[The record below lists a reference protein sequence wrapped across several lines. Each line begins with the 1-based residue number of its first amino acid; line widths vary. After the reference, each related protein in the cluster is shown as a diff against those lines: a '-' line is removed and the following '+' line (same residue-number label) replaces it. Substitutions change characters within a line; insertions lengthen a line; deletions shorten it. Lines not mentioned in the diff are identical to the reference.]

1 MLTRT
6 IVSLVR
12 FCTRHAWLVLL
23 AGVALAILAGDYA
36 HRNFAINTDV
46 AKLISP
52 NLDWRKREIEFEK
65 AFPGKNDTILAVVE
79 APTPELA
86 RQAAAALEKK
96 LLPQTD
102 RFVSIKQPA
111 GGPFFDNNGLL
122 FLPTQEVAKQTNQLA
137 SAAPLFNI
145 LIDDPSLRGLTGVLE
160 FGLAGSQRGQY
171 SRDSMARPLNQV
183 ADTVEKVLANQPAP
197 FSWKELA
204 DSEPLTDSDKR
215 VLLLIHPV
223 LDFKALQPGGAATDA
238 IRKAVTDLNLARE
251 YSARVRLTGP
261 VPIANEEFA
270 TVQENAFLTHTLTI
284 LIVLFILWCALKSPK
299 IIAAVF
305 ITLLIGLAATTAVGL
320 MLVGAFNLI
329 SIAFF
334 VLFVGLGVD
343 FGIQYSVRYR
353 ADRHE
358 GHDLSLALEKAG
370 EYSAVPLTLAAV
382 ATAAGFLSFMPTD
395 YKGVSE
401 LGKIAGAGMII
412 AFIAAIT
419 VLPALLKLMNPAGEA
434 EPLGFAFLAPV
445 DAFLERHRVGVVAW
459 TLGVAIV
466 GLPLLY
472 FLRFDFNPINLRN
485 PKVESIATY
494 LDLRRDP
501 NTGTNAVEVLAP
513 SAAAAKEIQA
523 GLVKLPEVSRVL
535 SLDAF
540 IPDDQPAKLA
550 IIRKAAAQLN
560 PILNETPRGT
570 APSDEENVAALKGS
584 VTSLRKIA
592 GDDKGPGAV
601 AARRLA
607 DALAKL
613 AQADKAMRDKA
624 EATFIAPLTVALDQV
639 RGLFKAQ
646 PISVKTLPSEIV
658 SDWTTSDGRT
668 RVEVLPKGDPNDNE
682 TLRTFAAAVLKVEPT
697 AIGGPISILKSGDTI
712 VSAFIQAGCWAL
724 LSISILLWI
733 VLRRIGDVL
742 LTLVPLVLAGVVTL
756 EICVLI
762 GMPMNFANIIALPV
776 LLGIGVAFKIYYV
789 TAWRAGQTNLLQSPL
804 TRAIFYSAMTTATAF
819 GSLWLSSHPGTSS
832 MGKLL
837 ALSLV
842 TTLAAAVLFQP
853 ALMGKPRDHAKDT
866 AEK

>member
-23 AGVALAILAGDYA
+23 AGVALAAVAGVYS

-46 AKLISP
+46 ATLISP
-52 NLDWRKREIEFEK
+52 NLDWRKREIDFEK
-65 AFPGKNDTILAVVE
+65 AFPGRNDSILAVVE
-79 APTPELA
+79 APTPELS

-102 RFVSIKQPA
+102 RFIWIRRPG

-122 FLPTQEVAKQTNQLA
+122 FLPTPEVAKQVGQLA
-137 SAAPLFNI
+137 SAAPIFDI
-145 LIDDPSLRGLTGVLE
+145 LVDDPSLRGLTGVLE

-171 SRDSMARPLNQV
+171 SRDSMAGPLNLV
-183 ADTVEKVLANQPAP
+183 AATVEKVAANKPAT
-197 FSWKELA
+197 FSWKELSSNEA
-204 DSEPLTDSDKR
+204 LTEADKR
-215 VLLLIHPV
+215 TLLMMRPV
-223 LDFKALQPGGAATDA
+223 LDFQALEPGGAATEA
-238 IRKAVTDLNLARE
+238 IRKAAQDANLAGE
-251 YSARVRLTGP
+251 YNARVRLTGP
-261 VPIANEEFA
+261 VPIANDEFA
-270 TVQENAFLTHTLTI
+270 TVQEGALVTHTGTV
-284 LIVLFILWCALKSPK
+284 LIVLFILWCALKSSK
-299 IIAAVF
+299 IIGAVF
-305 ITLLIGLAATTAVGL
+305 ITLVIGLSVTTAVGL

-353 ADRHE
+353 AERHE
-358 GHDLSLALEKAG
+358 IDSLDPALEKAA
-370 EYSAVPLTLAAV
+370 EYSAIPLTLAAV
-382 ATAAGFLSFMPTD
+382 ATAAGFLSFLPTD

-401 LGKIAGAGMII
+401 LGKIAGAGMLI
-412 AFIAAIT
+412 AFVAAIT
-419 VLPALLKLMNPAGEA
+419 VLPALLKIFNPPGEA
-434 EPLGFAFLAPV
+434 EPLGFKFLAPV
-445 DAFLERHRVGVVAW
+445 DSFLERHRVGVVAA
-459 TLGVAIV
+459 TLGVAV
-466 GLPLLY
+466 LGLPLLY
-472 FLRFDFNPINLRN
+472 FLQFDFNPMNLRSA
-485 PKVESIATY
+485 KVESVATY

-513 SAAAAKEIQA
+513 SLVAAKEIQA
-523 GLVKLPEVSRVL
+523 RLAKIPEVARTV
-535 SLDAF
+535 SLDTF

-550 IIRKAAAQLN
+550 IIRKAAASLN
-560 PILNETPRGT
+560 PILNETSRGT

-584 VTSLRKIA
+584 VDSLRKTA

-613 AQADKAMRDKA
+613 AQADKATRDKA
-624 EATFIAPLTVALDQV
+624 ETTFISPLNVALDQV
-639 RGLFKAQ
+639 RGLLKAQ
-646 PISVKTLPSEIV
+646 PVSAKTLPPDILA
-658 SDWTTSDGRT
+658 DWTSSDGRT
-668 RVEVLPKGDPNDNE
+668 RVEAQPKGDPNDND
-682 TLRTFAAAVLKVEPT
+682 TLRGFAAAVLKVEPT

-712 VSAFIQAGCWAL
+712 VSAFIQAGGWAL
-724 LSISILLWI
+724 LSIAILLWI
-733 VLRRIGDVL
+733 VLKRIGDVL

-762 GMPMNFANIIALPV
+762 GLPMNFANIIALPL

-789 TAWRAGQTNLLQSPL
+789 TAWRAGQTDLLQSSL
-804 TRAIFYSAMTTATAF
+804 TRAIFFSALTTATAF

-853 ALMGKPRDHAKDT
+853 ALMGRPRDT
-866 AEK
+866 SEER

>member
-1 MLTRT
+1 MAGLALAA
-6 IVSLVR
+6 V
-12 FCTRHAWLVLL
+12 
-23 AGVALAILAGDYA
+23 AGVYS

-46 AKLISP
+46 ATLISP
-52 NLDWRKREIEFEK
+52 DLDWRKREIDFEK
-65 AFPGKNDTILAVVE
+65 AFPGRNDSILAVVE

-86 RQAAAALEKK
+86 RQAGDALEKK
-96 LLPQTD
+96 LRPQTE
-102 RFVSIKQPA
+102 RFISIRRPG

-122 FLPTQEVAKQTNQLA
+122 FLPTPEVAKQTGQLA
-137 SAAPLFNI
+137 SAAPIFDI

-171 SRDSMARPLNQV
+171 SRDSMARPLNLV
-183 ADTVEKVLANQPAP
+183 ADTVEKVVANKPAT
-197 FSWKELA
+197 FSWKEL
-204 DSEPLTDSDKR
+204 SSNEPLAPADTR
-215 VLLLIHPV
+215 TLLQIRPV
-223 LDFKALQPGGAATDA
+223 LDFKALEPGGAATDA
-238 IRKAVTDLNLARE
+238 IREATKDLNLAGT
-251 YSARVRLTGP
+251 YGARVRLTGP
-261 VPIANEEFA
+261 VPIANDEFA
-270 TVQENAFLTHTLTI
+270 TVQEGALVTHTGTV
-284 LIVLFILWCALKSPK
+284 LIVLFILWCALKSSK
-299 IIAAVF
+299 IIGSVF
-305 ITLLIGLAATTAVGL
+305 ITLVIGLSITTAVGL

-353 ADRHE
+353 AERHE
-358 GHDLSLALEKAG
+358 IDQLDPALEKAA

-382 ATAAGFLSFMPTD
+382 ATAAGFLSFLPTD

-419 VLPALLKLMNPAGEA
+419 VLPALLKIFNPPGEA
-434 EPLGFAFLAPV
+434 EPLGFKFLAPV
-445 DAFLERHRVGVVAW
+445 DSFLERHRVGVVAA
-459 TLGVAIV
+459 TLGVAV
-466 GLPLLY
+466 LGLPLLY
-472 FLRFDFNPINLRN
+472 FLQFDFNPMNLRSA
-485 PKVESIATY
+485 KVESVATY

-501 NTGTNAVEVLAP
+501 NTGTNAVEVMAP
-513 SAAAAKEIQA
+513 SAAAAKEIQERLA
-523 GLVKLPEVSRVL
+523 KLPEVSRTI
-535 SLDAF
+535 SLDTF

-550 IIRKAAAQLN
+550 IIRKAAASLN
-560 PILNETPRGT
+560 PILNETSRGS

-584 VTSLRKIA
+584 AESLRKTA

-607 DALAKL
+607 AALDKL
-613 AQADKAMRDKA
+613 AQAEKTTREKAT
-624 EATFIAPLTVALDQV
+624 ATFISPLNVALDQV
-639 RGLFKAQ
+639 RGLLKAQ
-646 PISVKTLPSEIV
+646 PVSVKTLPPDIV
-658 SDWTTSDGRT
+658 HDWTSADGRT
-668 RVEVLPKGDPNDNE
+668 RVEAQPKGDPNDND
-682 TLRTFAAAVLKVEPT
+682 TLRAFAGAVLKVQPD

-712 VSAFIQAGCWAL
+712 VKAFIHAGFWAL
-724 LSISILLWI
+724 LSIAILLWI
-733 VLRRIGDVL
+733 VLKRVGDVL

-762 GMPMNFANIIALPV
+762 GLPMNFANIIALPL

-789 TAWRAGQTNLLQSPL
+789 TAWRAGQTELLQSSL
-804 TRAIFYSAMTTATAF
+804 TRAIFFSAMTTATAF

-853 ALMGKPRDHAKDT
+853 ALMGKPRDTEQK
-866 AEK
+866 

>member
-12 FCTRHAWLVLL
+12 FCTRHAWLVIL
-23 AGVALAILAGDYA
+23 AGVALAAVAGVYS

-46 AKLISP
+46 ATLISP
-52 NLDWRKREIEFEK
+52 NLDWRQREIDFEK
-65 AFPGKNDTILAVVE
+65 AFPGRNDSILAVVE
-79 APTPELA
+79 APTPELS

-102 RFVSIKQPA
+102 RFIWIRRPG

-122 FLPTQEVAKQTNQLA
+122 FLPTPEVAKQASQLA
-137 SAAPLFNI
+137 SAAPIFDI
-145 LIDDPSLRGLTGVLE
+145 LVDDPSLRGLTGVLE

-171 SRDSMARPLNQV
+171 SRDSMAQPLNLV
-183 ADTVEKVLANQPAP
+183 AETVEKVTKNQPAA
-197 FSWKELA
+197 FSWKEL
-204 DSEPLTDSDKR
+204 SGNEPLTEADKR
-215 VLLLIHPV
+215 TLLMMRPV
-223 LDFKALQPGGAATDA
+223 LDFKALEPGGAATEA
-238 IRKAVTDLNLARE
+238 IRKAAQDANLAGE
-251 YSARVRLTGP
+251 YNAKVRLTGP
-261 VPIANEEFA
+261 VPIANDEFA
-270 TVQENAFLTHTLTI
+270 TVQEGALFTHTGTV
-284 LIVLFILWCALKSPK
+284 LIVLLILWLALKSSK
-299 IIAAVF
+299 IIGAVF
-305 ITLLIGLAATTAVGL
+305 ITLVIGLSVTTAVGL

-353 ADRHE
+353 AERHE
-358 GHDLSLALEKAG
+358 IDSLDPALEKAA
-370 EYSAVPLTLAAV
+370 EYSAIPLTLAAV
-382 ATAAGFLSFMPTD
+382 ATAAGFLSFLPTD

-419 VLPALLKLMNPAGEA
+419 VLPALLKIFNPPGEA
-434 EPLGFAFLAPV
+434 EPLGFKFLAPV
-445 DAFLERHRVGVVAW
+445 DSFLERHRVAVVAA
-459 TLGVAIV
+459 TLGVAV
-466 GLPLLY
+466 LGLPLLY
-472 FLRFDFNPINLRN
+472 FLQFDFNPMNLRSA
-485 PKVESIATY
+485 KVESVATY

-513 SAAAAKEIQA
+513 SLAVAKEIQA
-523 GLVKLPEVSRVL
+523 RLAKIPEVARTV
-535 SLDAF
+535 SLDTF

-550 IIRKAAAQLN
+550 IIRKAAASLN
-560 PILNETPRGT
+560 PILNETSRGT

-584 VTSLRKIA
+584 VDSLRKTV

-613 AQADKAMRDKA
+613 AQADKATRDKA
-624 EATFIAPLTVALDQV
+624 EATFISPLNVALDQV
-639 RGLFKAQ
+639 RGLLKAQ
-646 PISVKTLPSEIV
+646 PVSVKTLPPDILA
-658 SDWTTSDGRT
+658 DWTSSDGRT
-668 RVEVLPKGDPNDNE
+668 RVEAQPKGDPNDND
-682 TLRTFAAAVLKVEPT
+682 TLRSFAAAVLKVEPT

-712 VSAFIQAGCWAL
+712 VSAFIQAGGWAL
-724 LSISILLWI
+724 LSIAILLWI
-733 VLRRIGDVL
+733 VLKRIGDVL

-762 GMPMNFANIIALPV
+762 GLPMNFANIIALPL

-789 TAWRAGQTNLLQSPL
+789 TAWRAGQTDLLQSSL
-804 TRAIFYSAMTTATAF
+804 TRAIFFSALTTATAF

-853 ALMGKPRDHAKDT
+853 ALMGRPRDT
-866 AEK
+866 NEER

>member
-23 AGVALAILAGDYA
+23 AGVALAAAAGVYSQ
-36 HRNFAINTDV
+36 RNFAINTDV
-46 AKLISP
+46 ATLISP
-52 NLDWRKREIEFEK
+52 NLDWRKREIDFEK
-65 AFPGKNDTILAVVE
+65 AFPGRNDSILAVVE
-79 APTPELA
+79 APTPELS
-86 RQAAAALEKK
+86 RQAAAALEKR

-102 RFVSIKQPA
+102 RFIWIRRPG

-122 FLPTQEVAKQTNQLA
+122 FLPTPEVAKQAGQLA
-137 SAAPLFNI
+137 SAAPLFDI
-145 LIDDPSLRGLTGVLE
+145 LVDDPSLRGLTGVLE

-171 SRDSMARPLNQV
+171 SRDSMARPLNLV
-183 ADTVEKVLANQPAP
+183 AETVEKVAANKPAT
-197 FSWKELA
+197 FSWKEL
-204 DSEPLTDSDKR
+204 SGNEPLTEADKR
-215 VLLLIHPV
+215 TLLMMRPV
-223 LDFKALQPGGAATDA
+223 LDFKALEPGGAATEA
-238 IRKAVTDLNLARE
+238 IRKAAQDANLAGQ
-251 YSARVRLTGP
+251 YNAKVRLTGP
-261 VPIANEEFA
+261 VPIANDEFA
-270 TVQENAFLTHTLTI
+270 TVQEGALVTHTGTV
-284 LIVLFILWCALKSPK
+284 LIVLFILWLALKSPK

-305 ITLLIGLAATTAVGL
+305 ITLVIGLSVTTAVGL

-353 ADRHE
+353 AERHE
-358 GHDLSLALEKAG
+358 KDELDSALEKAA
-370 EYSAVPLTLAAV
+370 EYSAIPITLAAV
-382 ATAAGFLSFMPTD
+382 ATAAGFLSFLPTD

-412 AFIAAIT
+412 AFVAAIT
-419 VLPALLKLMNPAGEA
+419 VLPALLKIFNPPGEA
-434 EPLGFAFLAPV
+434 EPLGFKSLAPV
-445 DAFLERHRVGVVAW
+445 DSFLERHRVGVVAA
-459 TLGVAIV
+459 TLGVAV
-466 GLPLLY
+466 LGLPLLY
-472 FLRFDFNPINLRN
+472 FLQFDFNPMNLRSA
-485 PKVESIATY
+485 KVESVATY

-513 SAAAAKEIQA
+513 SVAAAKEIQA
-523 GLVKLPEVSRVL
+523 RLAKIPEVSRTI
-535 SLDAF
+535 SLDTF
-540 IPDDQPAKLA
+540 IPEDQPAKLA
-550 IIRKAAAQLN
+550 IIRKAAASLN
-560 PILNETPRGT
+560 PILNETSRGA
-570 APSDEENVAALKGS
+570 APSDEENVAALKGA
-584 VTSLRKIA
+584 VDSLRKTA

-624 EATFIAPLTVALDQV
+624 ETTFISPLNVALDQV
-639 RGLFKAQ
+639 RSLLKAQ
-646 PISVKTLPSEIV
+646 PVSVKTLPHDILA
-658 SDWTTSDGRT
+658 DWTSSDGRT
-668 RVEVLPKGDPNDNE
+668 RVEAQPKGDPNDND
-682 TLRTFAAAVLKVEPT
+682 TLRSFAAAVLNVEPT

-712 VSAFIQAGCWAL
+712 VSAFIQAGGWAL
-724 LSISILLWI
+724 LSIAILLWI
-733 VLRRIGDVL
+733 VLKRIGDVL

-762 GMPMNFANIIALPV
+762 GLPMNFANIIALPL

-789 TAWRAGQTNLLQSPL
+789 TAWRAGQTDLLQSSL
-804 TRAIFYSAMTTATAF
+804 TRAIFFSALTTATAF

-853 ALMGKPRDHAKDT
+853 ALMGRPRDT
-866 AEK
+866 NAER

>member
-23 AGVALAILAGDYA
+23 AGVALAAVAGVYS

-46 AKLISP
+46 ATLISP
-52 NLDWRKREIEFEK
+52 NLDWRKREIDFEK
-65 AFPGKNDTILAVVE
+65 AFPGRNDSILAVVE
-79 APTPELA
+79 APTPELS

-102 RFVSIKQPA
+102 RFIWIRRPG

-122 FLPTQEVAKQTNQLA
+122 FLPTPEVAKQVGQLA
-137 SAAPLFNI
+137 SAAPIFDI
-145 LIDDPSLRGLTGVLE
+145 LVDDPSLRGLTGVLE

-171 SRDSMARPLNQV
+171 SRDSMAGPLNLI
-183 ADTVEKVLANQPAP
+183 AATVEKVAANQPAT
-197 FSWKELA
+197 FSWKELSSNEA
-204 DSEPLTDSDKR
+204 LTEADKR
-215 VLLLIHPV
+215 TLLMMRPI
-223 LDFKALQPGGAATDA
+223 LDFKALEPGGAATEA
-238 IRKAVTDLNLARE
+238 IRKAAQDANLAGE
-251 YSARVRLTGP
+251 YNARVRLTGP
-261 VPIANEEFA
+261 VPIANDEFA
-270 TVQENAFLTHTLTI
+270 TVQEGALVTHTGTV
-284 LIVLFILWCALKSPK
+284 LIVLFILWCALKSSK
-299 IIAAVF
+299 IIGAVF
-305 ITLLIGLAATTAVGL
+305 ITLVIGLSITTAVGL

-353 ADRHE
+353 AERHE
-358 GHDLSLALEKAG
+358 KDELSPALEKAA
-370 EYSAVPLTLAAV
+370 EYSAIPLTLAAV
-382 ATAAGFLSFMPTD
+382 ATAAGFLSFLPTD

-401 LGKIAGAGMII
+401 LGKIAGAGMLI
-412 AFIAAIT
+412 AFVAAIT
-419 VLPALLKLMNPAGEA
+419 VLPALLKIFNPPGEA
-434 EPLGFAFLAPV
+434 EPLGFKFLAPV
-445 DAFLERHRVGVVAW
+445 DSFLERHRVGVVAA
-459 TLGVAIV
+459 TLGVAV
-466 GLPLLY
+466 LGLPLLY
-472 FLRFDFNPINLRN
+472 FLQFDFNPMNLRSA
-485 PKVESIATY
+485 KVESVATY

-513 SAAAAKEIQA
+513 SVAAAKEIQA
-523 GLVKLPEVSRVL
+523 RLAKIPEVSRTV
-535 SLDAF
+535 SLDSF

-550 IIRKAAAQLN
+550 IIRKAAASLN
-560 PILNETPRGT
+560 PILNETSRGT

-584 VTSLRKIA
+584 VDSLRKTA

-613 AQADKAMRDKA
+613 AQADKATRDRA
-624 EATFIAPLTVALDQV
+624 ETTFISPLNVALDQV
-639 RGLFKAQ
+639 RGLLKAQ
-646 PISVKTLPSEIV
+646 PVSAKTLPPDILA
-658 SDWTTSDGRT
+658 DWTSSDGRT
-668 RVEVLPKGDPNDNE
+668 RVEAQPKGDPNDND
-682 TLRTFAAAVLKVEPT
+682 TLRSFAAAVLKVEPT

-712 VSAFIQAGCWAL
+712 VSAFIQAGGWAL
-724 LSISILLWI
+724 LSIAILLWI
-733 VLRRIGDVL
+733 VLKRIGDVL

-762 GMPMNFANIIALPV
+762 GLPMNFANIIALPL

-789 TAWRAGQTNLLQSPL
+789 TAWRAGQTDLLQSSL
-804 TRAIFYSAMTTATAF
+804 TRAIFFSALTTATAF

-853 ALMGKPRDHAKDT
+853 ALMGRPRDT
-866 AEK
+866 NEER

>member
-23 AGVALAILAGDYA
+23 AGVALAAVAGVYS

-46 AKLISP
+46 ATLISP
-52 NLDWRKREIEFEK
+52 NLDWRKREIDFEK
-65 AFPGKNDTILAVVE
+65 AFPGRNDSILAVVE
-79 APTPELA
+79 APTPELS

-102 RFVSIKQPA
+102 RFIWIRRPG

-122 FLPTQEVAKQTNQLA
+122 FLPTPEVAKQVGQLA
-137 SAAPLFNI
+137 SAAPIFDI
-145 LIDDPSLRGLTGVLE
+145 LVDDPSLRGLTGVLE

-171 SRDSMARPLNQV
+171 SRDSMAGPLNLV
-183 ADTVEKVLANQPAP
+183 AATVEKVAANQPAA
-197 FSWKELA
+197 FSWKELSSNEA
-204 DSEPLTDSDKR
+204 LTEADKR
-215 VLLLIHPV
+215 TLLMMRPV
-223 LDFKALQPGGAATDA
+223 LDFKALEPGGAATEA
-238 IRKAVTDLNLARE
+238 IRKAAQDANLAGE
-251 YSARVRLTGP
+251 YNARVRLTGP
-261 VPIANEEFA
+261 VPIANDEFA
-270 TVQENAFLTHTLTI
+270 TVQEGALVTHTGTV
-284 LIVLFILWCALKSPK
+284 LIVLFILWLALKSSK
-299 IIAAVF
+299 IIGAVF
-305 ITLLIGLAATTAVGL
+305 ITLVIGLSITTAVGL

-353 ADRHE
+353 AERHE
-358 GHDLSLALEKAG
+358 KDELSPALEKAA
-370 EYSAVPLTLAAV
+370 EYSAIPLTLAAV
-382 ATAAGFLSFMPTD
+382 ATAAGFLSFLPTD

-401 LGKIAGAGMII
+401 LGKIAGAGMLI
-412 AFIAAIT
+412 AFVAAIT
-419 VLPALLKLMNPAGEA
+419 VLPALLKIFNPPGEA
-434 EPLGFAFLAPV
+434 EPLGFKFLAPV
-445 DAFLERHRVGVVAW
+445 DSFLERHRVGVVAA
-459 TLGVAIV
+459 TLGVAV
-466 GLPLLY
+466 LGLPLLY
-472 FLRFDFNPINLRN
+472 FLQFDFNPMNLRSA
-485 PKVESIATY
+485 KVESVATY

-513 SAAAAKEIQA
+513 SVAAAKEIQA
-523 GLVKLPEVSRVL
+523 RLAKIPEVSRTV
-535 SLDAF
+535 SLDSF

-550 IIRKAAAQLN
+550 IIRKAAASLN
-560 PILNETPRGT
+560 PILNETSRGT

-584 VTSLRKIA
+584 VDSLRKTA

-613 AQADKAMRDKA
+613 AQADKATRDKA
-624 EATFIAPLTVALDQV
+624 EATFISPLNVALDQV
-639 RGLFKAQ
+639 RGLLKAQ
-646 PISVKTLPSEIV
+646 PVSAKTLPPDILA
-658 SDWTTSDGRT
+658 DWTSSDGRT
-668 RVEVLPKGDPNDNE
+668 RVEAQPKGDPNDND
-682 TLRTFAAAVLKVEPT
+682 TLRSFAAAVLKVEPT

-712 VSAFIQAGCWAL
+712 VSAFIQAGGWAL
-724 LSISILLWI
+724 LSIAILLWI
-733 VLRRIGDVL
+733 VLKRIGDVL

-762 GMPMNFANIIALPV
+762 GLPMNFANIIALPL

-789 TAWRAGQTNLLQSPL
+789 TAWRAGQTDLLQSSL
-804 TRAIFYSAMTTATAF
+804 TRAIFFSALTTATAF

-853 ALMGKPRDHAKDT
+853 ALMGRPRDT
-866 AEK
+866 NEER